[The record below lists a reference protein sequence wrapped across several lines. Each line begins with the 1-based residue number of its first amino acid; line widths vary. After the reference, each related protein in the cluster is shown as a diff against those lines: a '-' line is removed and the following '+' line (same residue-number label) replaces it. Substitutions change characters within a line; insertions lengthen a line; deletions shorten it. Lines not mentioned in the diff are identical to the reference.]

1 MYTIHQG
8 ILNINDIALFIPL
21 VFYEQTHGFKIDT
34 TKITSCSLLCWDVE
48 IITNSSTSSRKDC
61 TMICVSRRVVL

>member
-34 TKITSCSLLCWDVE
+34 TKITSCSLLC
-48 IITNSSTSSRKDC
+48 
-61 TMICVSRRVVL
+61 